1 MTKKPSSQ
9 DWHKADILAA
19 VKKTGSSVT
28 KLSRLNN
35 LSDSVVAQALLKPY
49 PKSERII
56 ANHLGVAVQTI
67 WPSRYHPD
75 GTPKSGRGERGI
87 GRHFSKLIANSTQ
100 SLHAQK
106 TLKSNKLLKHHFSTT
121 KKACNVN
128 DAAAVKQHPYPN
140 PLPKGEGIKVVA

>member
-35 LSDSVVAQALLKPY
+35 LSDSIVAQALLKPY

-56 ANHLGVAVQTI
+56 AQHLGLTPQAI
-67 WPSRYHPD
+67 WPSRYRED
-75 GTPKSGRGERGI
+75 GMPKSGRGERGF
-87 GRHFSKLIANSTQ
+87 GRHACNLSANSTK
-100 SLHAQK
+100 SIHAQK
-106 TLKSNKLLKHHFSTT
+106 TLKSNKLLKHDFSTT
-121 KKACNVN
+121 KKVCNVN
-128 DAAAVKQHPYPN
+128 DVAAVKQA
-140 PLPKGEGIKVVA
+140 VVA